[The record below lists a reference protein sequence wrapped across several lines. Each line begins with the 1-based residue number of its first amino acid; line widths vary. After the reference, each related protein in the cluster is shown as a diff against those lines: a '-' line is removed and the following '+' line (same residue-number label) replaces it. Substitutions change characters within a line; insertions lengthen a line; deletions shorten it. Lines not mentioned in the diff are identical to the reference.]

1 MEDFVA
7 QVLEKMK
14 GDMTHLGDAFDAK
27 LSLRDELMLTK
38 IEQEMGLCVE
48 GIMDLALAGADCG
61 GEVSMSQWQRDRVME
76 LTAIQKMI
84 HALIRERGS
93 FAQWREG
100 LN

>member
-7 QVLEKMK
+7 QVLEKMN
-14 GDMTHLGDAFDAK
+14 GDLTHLGDAFDAT
-27 LSLRDELMLTK
+27 LSHRDELMLTK
-38 IEQEMGLCVE
+38 IEQEMGICVE
-48 GIMDLALAGADCG
+48 GILDLALAGADFN
-61 GEVSMSQWQRDRVME
+61 GEVSMAPWQRDRVME
-76 LTAIQKMI
+76 LSAIRQMI